1 MLRSGFA
8 TSVIIVT
15 KPAPHSD
22 KHDVLDPVCGKPV
35 DPLRAR
41 AVGIYAGVTRY
52 FCSQECKA
60 KFADPRIEKG
70 AAPNGVERRW
80 SEPQPMPTM
89 PSSNSNE
96 WFVKGEVAAKA
107 PVPHAPERFSDLD
120 QHAPIPVEM
129 APTPSILIEVQ
140 ASKRGAM
147 PWLWLALAIA
157 GGVVLAFIG
166 LR

>member
-1 MLRSGFA
+1 M
-8 TSVIIVT
+8 T
-15 KPAPHSD
+15 KPAPDLD

-41 AVGIYAGVTRY
+41 AVGIYAGVTCY
-52 FCSQECKA
+52 FCSQDCKA
-60 KFADPRIEKG
+60 KFADPRVG
-70 AAPNGVERRW
+70 NAAAPNGVERRW
-80 SEPQPMPTM
+80 SEQQPMPTV

-96 WFVKGEVAAKA
+96 WFVKGEAAAKT
-107 PVPHAPERFSDLD
+107 PVPRVPDRFSDLE
-120 QHAPIPVEM
+120 QQALIPAEM

-147 PWLWLALAIA
+147 PWLWLALAVA
-157 GGVVLAFIG
+157 GGIVLAFIG